1 MTTDPMDRLIFVT
14 GFARGGTSWLRD
26 CIAEHP
32 DVWALSGERV
42 VFRKSMEPHQLR
54 EYFASETRDL
64 PQTGLIVNKAPANAP
79 HLAAAASLFPES
91 KFIFIMRDPRDV
103 LVSHQRGNKAWMKG
117 KNSDVK
123 FMLDKVRTYYSG
135 LEQAEGMSNVLAIR
149 YEDLHQDFIPTLDK
163 VFTFLSLDHDSE
175 LMHKICD
182 LHLPTNLRGQT
193 RNFARMENP
202 DKGFRRGTVGEW
214 SINLSEADRKTF
226 ESSRWFKQFSGKH
239 DYDQH
244 PLIYRDILFAL
255 RDAGAQ
261 FLREGEVLDASL
273 EAGKLNVVLQH
284 DIDLLNQEFSVDS
297 ILETLRINEECG
309 VSGGF
314 HFLPHDDRRY
324 VESSSSDLLKTID
337 AVRDSSLSYAGLH
350 LNAFEKLV
358 PASESNL
365 DDQHPTIAQA
375 EDYTRQMVNWYE
387 RHGVIFKI
395 ATAHGYGRG
404 KRLPNN
410 RDTPQMTTALKNLG
424 IQMFDTVS
432 RPKLQTA
439 STRFCALTDVGGFLK
454 PRRLGVGGHLARA
467 STYEQLPPGTFMR
480 FLTHPGNYPVGN
492 GIVLEARI
500 P

>member
-1 MTTDPMDRLIFVT
+1 MKRLVFVT

-26 CIAEHP
+26 CIAEHA
-32 DVWALSGERV
+32 DAWALSGERV
-42 VFRKSMEPHQLR
+42 VFRKSMEPDQLR
-54 EYFASETRDL
+54 AYFASETRHL
-64 PQTGLIVNKAPANAP
+64 PQSGLIVNKAPANAP
-79 HLAAAASLFPES
+79 FLSAAAELFPES

-103 LVSHQRGNKAWMKG
+103 LVSHQRGNKTWMKG

-123 FMLDKVRTYYSG
+123 FMLEKVRTYYSG
-135 LEQAEGMSNVLAIR
+135 LEKAEGMSNVLAIR
-149 YEDLHQDFIPTLDK
+149 YEDLHQDFMSTLDK

-214 SINLSEADRKTF
+214 SINLSESDRRTF
-226 ESSRWFKQFSGKH
+226 KSSRWFEQFSDKH
-239 DYDQH
+239 NYNQH
-244 PLIYRDILFAL
+244 PLIYRDIVSAL
-255 RDAGAQ
+255 KDAGAK
-261 FLREGEVLDASL
+261 FLNEGEVLDASL
-273 EAGKLNVVLQH
+273 NAGKLNVVLQH
-284 DIDLLNQEFSVDS
+284 DIDLLNQEFSIGSV
-297 ILETLRINEECG
+297 LETLSINEECG
-309 VSGGF
+309 VTGGF
-314 HFLPHDDRRY
+314 HFLPHDDKRY
-324 VESSSSDLLKTID
+324 IESNSSDLLKTID
-337 AVRDSSLSYAGLH
+337 AVSGSSLSYVGLH
-350 LNAFEKLV
+350 LNAFEKFL
-358 PASESNL
+358 PATQSNFKNE
-365 DDQHPTIAQA
+365 HPAIGQA
-375 EDYTRQMVNWYE
+375 EDYTHQMIHWYGK
-387 RHGVIFKI
+387 HGVTFKI

-432 RPKLQTA
+432 RPKLQAA

-454 PRRLGVGGHLARA
+454 PRRLGVGGHLACA
-467 STYEQLPPGTFMR
+467 STYEQLPPGTLLR
-480 FLTHPGNYPVGN
+480 FLTHPGNYPVGK